1 MGLRQSAGCF
11 STGIRLAG
19 AALGALLVVGAVVAG
34 LMVYQ
39 YNHFVETPVLSQD
52 ETQRLVIPQGTHWP
66 GVVDRVEG
74 AGLVDS
80 GLYFDLW
87 GRSTG
92 LAEEVRAGTFQLD
105 GPMALDDL
113 AELLRRGGRAD
124 EVVVTLRE
132 GLTKFDYADHLQ
144 EAGLVDRQEFLD
156 IVDNPERYEWSDAQ
170 KESLEGYLYPDTYR
184 FEQGASEEAIVDRL
198 VERWKEMMAPV
209 FQAHSDQLSILYDDY
224 GFDRHD
230 VVTMAS
236 LIERETAV
244 DAERDVISRVFY
256 NRLDREML
264 LQTDPT
270 CVYGETTYDQRPTPE
285 LCNDPYNRYST
296 YVVDGLPPGPIA
308 NPGDTSIEA
317 ALVPSEAPDVQDY
330 LYFVSRRD
338 GTGRHAFTTNYADHR
353 QAIERH
359 LIDR

>member
-1 MGLRQSAGCF
+1 MGRRQSAGCLG
-11 STGIRLAG
+11 TALRLVV
-19 AALGALLVVGAVVAG
+19 AALAAMIVVGAVVAG
-34 LMVYQ
+34 LMAYQ
-39 YNHFVETPVLSQD
+39 YNDFIESPVLSPD
-52 ETQRLVIPQGTHWP
+52 ETQRLVIPQDTHWP
-66 GVVDRVEG
+66 GVVERVEG

-105 GPMALDDL
+105 GPMALDEL
-113 AELLRRGGRAD
+113 ADLLRRGGRAD

-132 GLTKFDYADHLQ
+132 GLTKFDYADYLQ
-144 EAGLVDRQEFLD
+144 EAGLVDRQQFLE
-156 IVDNPERYEWSDAQ
+156 IVDHPERYEWIDAD

-198 VERWKEMMAPV
+198 VERWKEMVVPL
-209 FQAHSDQLSILYDDY
+209 FEAHSEQLSVLHDDY
-224 GFDRHD
+224 DFDRHD
-230 VVTMAS
+230 VVIMAS

-244 DAERDVISRVFY
+244 NAERDVIARVFY
-256 NRLDREML
+256 NRLDRGML

-270 CVYGETTYDQRPTPE
+270 CVYGEATYDQRPTPE

-308 NPGDTSIEA
+308 NPSDTSVQA
-317 ALVPSEAPDVQDY
+317 ALLPSEAPEVQDY

-338 GTGRHAFTTNYADHR
+338 GTGRHTFTTNYADHR
-353 QAIERH
+353 QAIQRH